1 MDKKIILDSTKRVE
15 EEKHTCYWTANGYKF
30 DNKLLAL
37 WYENNT
43 NNFVTFVDTQLE
55 EIRNQLSDTSIDM
68 NHDYN
73 KNYLEYLKANY
84 DEVNLCFSGGA
95 DSLTILDTAVRNNIV
110 LDKLI
115 YFACDDIELENN
127 REFKHCAL
135 PIIEKYKGKYGSYE
149 IATITWDEHSEEY
162 ADEMYFFRRASS
174 HTLPFNSAQFATH
187 PSFKIKDNACYI
199 KGLDKPQLIKY
210 KERWYTVHQDTGS
223 MGDWRYSN
231 VKAFWLDAENIK
243 SYVKDSLLYRQHLLE
258 ANRVDKTNLQFF
270 KPNQDKKI
278 NSILGRSTVLNY
290 DKQLFKNT
298 TGSGNHNL
306 PTTKGLQRMHD
317 ALSVGRM
324 DLLVNYFTAMKKCND
339 LLPDY
344 VNKNIPG
351 KFAWFIDIDSLEVFT
366 QQELIPD
373 GFIN

>member
-1 MDKKIILDSTKRVE
+1 
-15 EEKHTCYWTANGYKF
+15 
-30 DNKLLAL
+30 
-37 WYENNT
+37 
-43 NNFVTFVDTQLE
+43 
-55 EIRNQLSDTSIDM
+55 
-68 NHDYN
+68 
-73 KNYLEYLKANY
+73 
-84 DEVNLCFSGGA
+84 
-95 DSLTILDTAVRNNIV
+95 
-110 LDKLI
+110 
-115 YFACDDIELENN
+115 
-127 REFKHCAL
+127 
-135 PIIEKYKGKYGSYE
+135 
-149 IATITWDEHSEEY
+149 
-162 ADEMYFFRRASS
+162 
-174 HTLPFNSAQFATH
+174 
-187 PSFKIKDNACYI
+187 
-199 KGLDKPQLIKY
+199 LDKPQLIKY